1 MSVRSVVVNYDTVIN
16 FESEKIHQIFSQNS
30 NYFSKSNLKFDTCG
44 FQKNKTA
51 SLHLKPGK

>member
-30 NYFSKSNLKFDTCG
+30 NLKFDTCG